1 MIDRIF
7 AAALTFCV
15 LAGGTLAIASAMFED
30 NSRLAAPT
38 AAQVVHLPPVE
49 VIGQR
54 AQQPTTVAATE
65 RSEPAAGNL
74 Q

>member
-30 NSRLAAPT
+30 HASLAAST
-38 AAQVVHLPPVE
+38 APQVVHLPPVE
-49 VIGQR
+49 VIGKR
-54 AQQPTTVAATE
+54 AQQPTAVAANE
-65 RSEPAAGNL
+65 RSEPAAHNL
-74 Q
+74 H